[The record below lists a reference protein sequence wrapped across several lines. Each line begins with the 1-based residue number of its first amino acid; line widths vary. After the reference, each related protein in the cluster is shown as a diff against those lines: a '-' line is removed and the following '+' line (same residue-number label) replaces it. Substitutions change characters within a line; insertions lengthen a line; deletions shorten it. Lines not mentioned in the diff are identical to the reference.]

1 MLILFR
7 RIETIADVAHG
18 ADEMLVLATQLG
30 AQTTDM
36 HVHSAG
42 AAVIVVAPHLLQQ
55 LRTREHAARM
65 LHQILEQLELLVRQ
79 VDRMAMQAGRIT
91 VGIHHQIAGTD
102 QAILVLHAL
111 LAGASG
117 RAGRRIAPFGHQTQ
131 TPLHFGGGSG
141 GHHHIGDAPL
151 RIHHGET
158 TLGENQH
165 DRRGQSGRVN
175 QAAQRFRGGQIVT
188 RIKEKNGVLRHLHQA
203 RRIHRQNAHAVGQ
216 QRQRGKNGGR
226 VASERHKRKIRH
238 VSSLMFPI
246 TDAAIVHSVCVIG
259 VSSIVTEVCGHLRL
273 HLFILHT
280 E

>member
-18 ADEMLVLATQLG
+18 ADEMLVLAAQLG

-79 VDRMAMQAGRIT
+79 VDRMAVQTGRIAIR
-91 VGIHHQIAGTD
+91 IHHQIAGTD
-102 QAILVLHAL
+102 QTILVLHAL
-111 LAGASG
+111 LA
-117 RAGRRIAPFGHQTQ
+117 RTGRRVDRRVATFGNQAQ
-131 TPLHFGGGSG
+131 TPLHLGGGRRS
-141 GHHHIGDAPL
+141 HHHIGNAPL
-151 RIHHGET
+151 RIDHGEAA
-158 TLGENQH
+158 LGENEH
-165 DRRGQSGRVN
+165 DRRGQSRRVN
-175 QAAQRFRGGQIVT
+175 QTAQRFGGGQVVT